1 MKYFLE
7 EVVFNLIKSGLVKED
22 QRPIK
27 IIIQA
32 VKNIEDLGYE
42 LSEETKGM
50 IRRLDYQ
57 LYEIEEEK
65 TIVLNF
71 FKTLRRGDLI
81 KLTEHLKEKSSD
93 NNITLDLDLLKKLF
107 KLD

>member
-7 EVVFNLIKSGLVKED
+7 DVVFNLTKSGLVKED

-57 LYEIEEEK
+57 LYEIEKEK

-71 FKTLRRGDLI
+71 FKNLRHEEI
-81 KLTEHLKEKSSD
+81 VKLTEHLKEKSSD
-93 NNITLDLDLLKKLF
+93 NNLTLDLDLLKKLF